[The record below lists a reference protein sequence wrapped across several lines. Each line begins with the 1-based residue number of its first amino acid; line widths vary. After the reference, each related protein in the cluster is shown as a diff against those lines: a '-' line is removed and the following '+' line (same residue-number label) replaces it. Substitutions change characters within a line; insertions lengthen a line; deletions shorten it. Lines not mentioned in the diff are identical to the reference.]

1 MNCLPKLVSNK
12 EMSDQVYY
20 EIVEIRKNQMRLQ
33 KRIEPMVASAASPSA
48 LCEIK
53 LIFSKN
59 LNFFQDSKNWNWS
72 TLHLLGFS
80 CISKVSNV
88 SYLKTEEKIWIKMQS
103 VMILQNTSNFPLHI
117 RNLLMIWKSKISI
130 FDEKSNKIWNY

>member
-59 LNFFQDSKNWNWS
+59 LNFFQDSKN
-72 TLHLLGFS
+72 
-80 CISKVSNV
+80 
-88 SYLKTEEKIWIKMQS
+88 
-103 VMILQNTSNFPLHI
+103 
-117 RNLLMIWKSKISI
+117 
-130 FDEKSNKIWNY
+130 

>member
-12 EMSDQVYY
+12 EISDLVYY

-33 KRIEPMVASAASPSA
+33 KRIGPIVASAASPSA

-72 TLHLLGFS
+72 TLHLLGLS